1 MKRLLAIF
9 VSMLCMLGIQAQND
23 RQQILKVYN
32 WNEYIGVGV
41 IEKFEQWYKEV
52 TGNTIKVEY
61 TTYDYPEDMFAH
73 ILDGQADFDIFC
85 PPEYLAERMMKHGI
99 LSPIDTSFVEKG
111 IPNWM
116 KYTSPFIDGLL
127 KHIGENQ
134 GLSAKDYTVAYL
146 WGTTGVLI
154 NKKYVKPEEVY
165 SWRFLFDSKFRKK
178 VIMKDSF
185 SDIYNV
191 FINYA
196 YYDDV
201 KSGATNR
208 NLLAEYMTNRNI
220 AIVEDLLSKARPQ
233 MKSFG
238 VEEDKRMMAD
248 GSNWLSVT
256 WNGDARWAMDEAGE
270 SIDLQ
275 YVVPQEG
282 SDCWV
287 DCWVIPTC
295 AKNPEA
301 ASYWINFLCRPDI
314 ALLCMEETGYSS
326 AIASPE
332 ILKAVT
338 DNSIKEAIDLSYFF
352 GPDAAAVHVDSVM
365 YPKLSTIERC
375 SFLRD
380 SGDRQEVIREI
391 WEKMKSTRVIDYWQ
405 IAIIGCLLG
414 VLAIAIALVFRR
426 IKIATTKG

>member
-52 TGNTIKVEY
+52 TGNSIKVEY
-61 TTYDYPEDMFAH
+61 TTYDYPEDMFAQ

-314 ALLCMEETGYSS
+314 ALQCMEETGYSS

>member
-1 MKRLLAIF
+1 
-9 VSMLCMLGIQAQND
+9 
-23 RQQILKVYN
+23 
-32 WNEYIGVGV
+32 
-41 IEKFEQWYKEV
+41 
-52 TGNTIKVEY
+52 
-61 TTYDYPEDMFAH
+61 
-73 ILDGQADFDIFC
+73 
-85 PPEYLAERMMKHGI
+85 MKHGI

-165 SWRFLFDSKFRKK
+165 SWGFLFDSKFRKK

-238 VEEDKRMMAD
+238 VDEDKRMMVD

-270 SIDLQ
+270 SVDLQ

-282 SDCWV
+282 SDCWI
-287 DCWVIPTC
+287 DCWVIPSC

-326 AIASPE
+326 AIASPD

-338 DNSIKEAIDLSYFF
+338 DKNINEAIDLSYFF
-352 GPDAAAVHVDSVM
+352 GPDAAAVYVDSVM
-365 YPKLSTIERC
+365 YPKLSTIKRC

-391 WEKMKSTRVIDYWQ
+391 WEKTKSTRVIDYWQ
-405 IAIIGCLLG
+405 IAIVGCLLG
-414 VLAIAIALVFRR
+414 VLSIALALVFRR

>member
-9 VSMLCMLGIQAQND
+9 VSMLCMLSIQAQND

-32 WNEYIGVGV
+32 WDEYIGVGV

-61 TTYDYPEDMFAH
+61 TTYDYPEDMFAQ
-73 ILDGQADFDIFC
+73 ILNGKADFDIFC
-85 PPEYLAERMMKHGI
+85 PPEYLAERMMKHSI
-99 LSPIDTSFVEKG
+99 LSPIDTSFVKKG

-127 KHIGENQ
+127 QHIGENQ

-165 SWRFLFDSKFRKK
+165 SWKFLFDSKFHKK

-270 SIDLQ
+270 SVDLQ

-326 AIASPE
+326 AIASQE

-338 DNSIKEAIDLSYFF
+338 DENIKETIDLSYFF
-352 GPDAAAVHVDSVM
+352 GPDAKAVHVDSVM
-365 YPKLSTIERC
+365 YPKLSIIERC

-391 WEKMKSTRVIDYWQ
+391 WEKTKNTRAINYWQ
-405 IAIIGCLLG
+405 IAIVGCLLG
-414 VLAIAIALVFRR
+414 VLAIAIALVFRK